1 MGCDIHLFTEKKVN
15 GKWADQN
22 TDLEVD
28 RNYDL
33 FSILADVRNY
43 NNIVPIS
50 EPKGI
55 PADADEPFKKESDR
69 MDDDGHSHSYLTL
82 QELLDYLPNVSDKQS
97 GMISAEQAE
106 RLEAGELPTS
116 WSRSTSTPGYV
127 YREWQS
133 RDESLQ
139 DVVNKLNDLKGDLPE
154 TDIRIVFFFDN

>member
-15 GKWADQN
+15 GKWTDQN
-22 TDLEVD
+22 TNLEVY
-28 RNYDL
+28 RNYTL

-43 NNIVPIS
+43 NNVIPIS

-55 PADADEPFKKESDR
+55 PTDADEPFKNESDR
-69 MDDDGHSHSYLTL
+69 MDSDAHSHSYITL
-82 QELLDYLPNVSDKQS
+82 QELADYLPKSSEKQG

-106 RLEAGELPTS
+106 KLDTGELPTS
-116 WSRSTSTPGYV
+116 WSRHTNAPGYV

-139 DVVNKLNDLKGDLPE
+139 SMVDKLSKLKGDLPAS
-154 TDIRIVFFFDN
+154 DIRIVFFFDN